1 MAARIDR
8 NGVVYSVGSVYTD
21 GGVVIIS
28 IFTEKEDADTLFTRL
43 QDRRF
48 PGDGIKEHFM
58 VCSPLFIR
66 KMVD

>member
-1 MAARIDR
+1 MAARIER
-8 NGVVYSVGSVYTD
+8 NGIVYSVGSVYTD
-21 GGVVIIS
+21 GGVVILS
-28 IFTEKEDADTLFTRL
+28 TFTVEDDADTFFTRL

-58 VCSPLFIR
+58 GYSPLFIR